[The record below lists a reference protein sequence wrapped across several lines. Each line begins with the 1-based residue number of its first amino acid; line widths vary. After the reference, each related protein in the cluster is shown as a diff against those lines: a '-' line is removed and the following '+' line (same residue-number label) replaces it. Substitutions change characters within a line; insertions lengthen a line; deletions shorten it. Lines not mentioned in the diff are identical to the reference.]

1 MLRSQNSNTPALL
14 GLLSTKAKYA
24 ANAFVVF
31 SLTDVRAS
39 QSISDILRTLQH
51 KKDKPWDHEGIDH
64 WTVPTFTKDDNP
76 AGILEE
82 SSFAVLFPKYRG
94 TAKALQLHL
103 PTSHGDAKTIVFCR
117 KVP

>member
-1 MLRSQNSNTPALL
+1 MLKTNSSHSLTLL
-14 GLLSTKAKYA
+14 GLPRSKAKYGA
-24 ANAFVVF
+24 LASC
-31 SLTDVRAS
+31 SLSGTFGLLGEICVG
-39 QSISDILRTLQH
+39 LQH

-64 WTVPTFTKDDNP
+64 WTVPTFTKEDNP

-94 TAKALQLHL
+94 RLAKPFIWCLSEL
-103 PTSHGDAKTIVFCR
+103 PVTSPQCRCR